1 MPAGRTDGLRRVT
14 TPTACRFAATF
25 LMPAGRTDGLRRPVP
40 AWACAARRG
49 GRPSAPG
56 RSLRGPVPA
65 RACAAALG
73 LGLAVLAAG
82 CSAPDGTAAGDSP
95 PVAGARAATDVA
107 APCGDALPD
116 LGRVGESV
124 RAQIR
129 RRHAA
134 LPPRGERA
142 GMPAAAR
149 AEALGGMG
157 MLLMA
162 SWFTEAAE
170 PCLREAAALVPEDV
184 RWPYYLAQ
192 LHRDRGALEESA
204 AFFEQALRIR
214 PEDPTTLF
222 WLGDVRLEQGR
233 PEDAEPLFA
242 QALSLYPSSLSARYG
257 LAQTALLEED
267 YRRAAD
273 LLEEIL
279 ARDPDV
285 GAVHYPLGMAY
296 RGLGDDA
303 RAEEHLRRRENAEIR
318 PADPLMAAL
327 DSLLDAAGTY
337 ESGGLAAL
345 DREEWPAAIEQFR
358 QGLALDPDDPG
369 LRHRLGTALF
379 MTGDP
384 AGAMAEFER
393 VVRTTPDYFPS
404 HYSIGVLLQETGR
417 HAEAVERFRIAL
429 RHRPGDEAAGL
440 RMAISLRHAGDPR
453 AALARYEAV
462 LRSNPDAA
470 EARFGY
476 VMALVQLGRWR
487 EAHDRLVTA
496 MEAFPNETSFP
507 HALAR
512 LLAAAPEPAVRDG
525 RRALALVEQV
535 MDAEPEPTIDLAE
548 TMAMTL
554 AELGRFGEA
563 AEVQRTLIGAAE
575 LARMPDAVRRL
586 TMNLRRYER
595 REPCRTPWPAD
606 AMP

>member
-1 MPAGRTDGLRRVT
+1 MPARPTDGLRPDPARVF
-14 TPTACRFAATF
+14 TAVA
-25 LMPAGRTDGLRRPVP
+25 VP
-40 AWACAARRG
+40 IG
-49 GRPSAPG
+49 GGSPRPSPG
-56 RSLRGPVPA
+56 PDPA
-65 RACAAALG
+65 TAFAAALG
-73 LGLAVLAAG
+73 LAALLAA
-82 CSAPDGTAAGDSP
+82 CSAPEETVQGDAP
-95 PVAGARAATDVA
+95 PPAGAEAAADAA
-107 APCGDALPD
+107 APCGAALPD

-129 RRHAA
+129 ERHAA
-134 LPPRGERA
+134 LPPRGARA
-142 GMPAAAR
+142 GIPAESQ

-162 SWFTEAAE
+162 AWFTEAAE
-170 PCLREAAALVPEDV
+170 PCLREAAALAPDDV

-204 AFFEQALRIR
+204 AFFERALRIR
-214 PEDPTTLF
+214 PDDPTTLF

-242 QALSLYPSSLSARYG
+242 RALSLFPSSLSARYG
-257 LAQTALLEED
+257 LARTALLEED

-279 ARDPDV
+279 AREPDI
-285 GAVHYPLGMAY
+285 GAAHYPLGMAY
-296 RGLGDDA
+296 RGLGDAA

-327 DSLLDAAGTY
+327 DALLDTAGTY
-337 ESGGLAAL
+337 ESSGLAAL

-358 QGLALDPDDPG
+358 QGLARDPDDPG

-379 MTGDP
+379 MTGDVD
-384 AGAMAEFER
+384 GAMAEFER

-417 HAEAVERFRIAL
+417 HDAAVERFATAL
-429 RHRPGDEAAGL
+429 RHRPGDGAAGL
-440 RMAISLRHAGDPR
+440 RMAISLRRSGDPR
-453 AALARYEAV
+453 GALPYYEAV
-462 LRSNPDAA
+462 LRGNPDAA

-476 VMALVQLGRWR
+476 AMALVQLGRWR
-487 EAHDRLVTA
+487 EARDRLATA

-512 LLAAAPEPAVRDG
+512 LLAAAPEPAVRNG
-525 RRALALVEQV
+525 RRALTLVEQV
-535 MDAEPEPTIDLAE
+535 MDAEPEPTLDLGE

-563 AEVQRTLIGAAE
+563 ADVQRALIGAAE

-586 TMNLRRYER
+586 DANLRRYER
-595 REPCRTPWPAD
+595 GEPCRTPWPAD